1 MADIPFTILGTS
13 IPTMHGRARIMQRL
27 WNDLTKATPSHLS
40 IVGPRYSG
48 KTVLMHGLAEK
59 LRQEDSPY
67 NAVIVWD
74 LGHQTPDSND
84 AFLKALCRTLGE
96 GLKKHDNEY
105 GDHLLVAE
113 DNEYGLLREVLDA
126 LHDDGFKVL
135 MLWDGFDKP
144 LSTGKLT
151 RNLWDQLRELA
162 SSPSLRLVTATRR
175 PLHELI
181 RSEESVTSDFWNIF
195 DMTPVRVGVFDENDR
210 TAIIEQITGFTLKSG
225 AKSELEN
232 WSAGYPPLYL
242 ALLNHIIESGAAGEI
257 DNQVVNDA
265 AGTAFDGVSSILHY
279 LWNDCPETAKNLY
292 RHLVEHNEIATS
304 DVGISE
310 RMQLTEIGFIKVS
323 GGKVFKGCRLLE
335 HHVKSLGEDAGSMV
349 RLFGPWEEY
358 RGNIRGLL
366 ELRLNQLTSLDASL
380 RRYLQRSIEDIPEHP
395 EVCLSSMRGIVDRAL
410 DLIWDA
416 ELDSARTIPA
426 AWFTEWQHNGERG
439 PESHWNNKFP
449 TKRGHQIR
457 LLQLM
462 TGTQN
467 SSPKANRVSKNC
479 WVLASAAQGFGD
491 FGQHIDGIEI
501 HVGVAVSAV
510 NICLELAACLDRE
523 LGGGY
528 ERTSR

>member
-1 MADIPFTILGTS
+1 MRLSSGTL
-13 IPTMHGRARIMQRL
+13 A
-27 WNDLTKATPSHLS
+27 TK
-40 IVGPRYSG
+40 Y
-48 KTVLMHGLAEK
+48 
-59 LRQEDSPY
+59 
-67 NAVIVWD
+67 
-74 LGHQTPDSND
+74 PDSNE

-96 GLKKHDNEY
+96 GLKVSGNEY
-105 GDHLLVAE
+105 GDHLLATD
-113 DNEYGLLREVLDA
+113 DNEYSELREVLDA

-162 SSPSLRLVTATRR
+162 SSQSLRLVTATRR

-195 DMTPVRVGVFDENDR
+195 DMTPVKIGIFDENDR
-210 TAIIEQITGFTLKSG
+210 IFILEKISGFTLKSG

-242 ALLNHIIESGAAGEI
+242 ALLNHIMENGATGEI
-257 DNQVVNDA
+257 DNQVVNEA
-265 AGTAFDGVSSILHY
+265 AGAALDGASSILHY

-292 RHLVEHNEIATS
+292 RHLVEHSEIAVS
-304 DVGISE
+304 GVGNSE
-310 RMQLTEIGFIKVS
+310 RALLAEKGFIKVS
-323 GGKVFKGCRLLE
+323 GSRISKGCRFLE
-335 HHVKSLGEDAGSMV
+335 QHIKSLGEDAGSMV
-349 RLFGPWEEY
+349 RLFGPRKEY

-366 ELRLNQLTSLDASL
+366 ELRLCQLTLLDANL
-380 RRYLQRSIEDIPEHP
+380 RRFIQRSIEDIPEHP

-416 ELDSARTIPA
+416 ELGPDRTTPA
-426 AWFTEWQHNGERG
+426 AWFSEWQHNGERG
-439 PESHWNNKFP
+439 AESYWDNKFP

-467 SSPKANRVSKNC
+467 SAPKASRVSKNC

-510 NICLELAACLDRE
+510 SVCLELAACLDRE
-523 LGGGY
+523 LGV
-528 ERTSR
+528 